1 MTSKT
6 ERLFVS
12 QVHVI
17 THPLVAHKLTMMR
30 KKETSTGDFRQLL
43 REVAL
48 LMGYEVTRDLPL
60 TTTPIETPMMTM
72 EAPVLDGKKLV
83 LASIL
88 RAGEGLLEGMLSLI
102 PSARVSHIGL
112 YRDHN
117 TLEPIEYY
125 FKAPEDLGE
134 RLVIVVDPM
143 LATGHS
149 AAAAISRLK
158 ERGADQIRF
167 VCVLAVPQGLKY
179 LQDKH
184 PDVDIYTAS
193 IDEGLDAN
201 SYILPGLGDAGDR
214 MFGTK

>member
-1 MTSKT
+1 M
-6 ERLFVS
+6 S

-17 THPLVAHKLTMMR
+17 SHPLVAHKLTMMR

-48 LMGYEVTRDLPL
+48 LMGYEVTRDLPM
-60 TTTPIETPMMTM
+60 TTTTIETPMMPM

-112 YRDHN
+112 YRDHT

-167 VCVLAVPQGLKY
+167 VCVLAVQQGLKF
-179 LQDKH
+179 LQEKH

-193 IDEGLDAN
+193 IDNGLDEN